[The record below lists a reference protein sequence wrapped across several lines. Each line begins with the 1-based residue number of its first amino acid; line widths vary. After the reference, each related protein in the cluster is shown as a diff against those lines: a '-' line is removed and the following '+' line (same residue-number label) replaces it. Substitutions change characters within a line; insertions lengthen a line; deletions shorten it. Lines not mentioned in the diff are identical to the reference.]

1 MRAVMSATGTYEHS
15 LDAKGRLFIPAQLR
29 KELGDT
35 LYVTM
40 GMDGCLAVYPQET
53 WNRFTERY
61 SSLPMSQSKSMRV
74 LFANAAKCEP
84 DSQGRIVVPQK
95 LRAFAALEKDAVI
108 IGVHD
113 RAEIWS
119 AERWSG
125 QEEDEM
131 TPERMNAVLDGLG
144 L

>member
-1 MRAVMSATGTYEHS
+1 MSATGTYEHS

>member
-1 MRAVMSATGTYEHS
+1 MMSATGTYEHS

-29 KELGDT
+29 RELGDT

-40 GMDGCLAVYPQET
+40 GIDGCLAVYPQET
-53 WNRFTERY
+53 WDTFTAKFAA
-61 SSLPMSQSKSMRV
+61 LPMTESVAMRP

-84 DSQGRIVVPQK
+84 DSQGRIVIPAM
-95 LRAFAALEKDAVI
+95 LRKFAGLEKDAVI
-108 IGVHD
+108 TGVHN

-119 AERWSG
+119 AERWNA
-125 QEEDEM
+125 EEEEM
-131 TPERMNAVLDGLG
+131 TPEKMAALMDSLE

>member
-1 MRAVMSATGTYEHS
+1 MMSATGTYEHS

-29 KELGDT
+29 RELGDT

-40 GMDGCLAVYPQET
+40 GIDGCLAVYPQET
-53 WNRFTERY
+53 WDTFTAKFAA
-61 SSLPMSQSKSMRV
+61 LPMSESVAMRP

-84 DSQGRIVVPQK
+84 DSQGRIVIPAM
-95 LRAFAALEKDAVI
+95 LRKFAGLEKDAVI
-108 IGVHD
+108 TGVHN

-119 AERWSG
+119 AERWQEK
-125 QEEDEM
+125 QEEI
-131 TPERMNAVLDGLG
+131 TPEKMNAILKGLG

>member
-1 MRAVMSATGTYEHS
+1 VTSATGTYEHS

-40 GMDGCLAVYPQET
+40 GLDGCLAVYPQET
-53 WNRFTERY
+53 WDVFTERFA
-61 SSLPMSQSKSMRV
+61 SLPMGQSKSMRA

-84 DSQGRIVVPQK
+84 DSQGRIVIPQK
-95 LRAFAALEKDAVI
+95 LRNFAALEKDAVI
-108 IGVHD
+108 IGVHN

-119 AERWSG
+119 AERWSAE
-125 QEEDEM
+125 EEDDM
-131 TPERMNAVLDGLG
+131 TPEKMNDIINGLG